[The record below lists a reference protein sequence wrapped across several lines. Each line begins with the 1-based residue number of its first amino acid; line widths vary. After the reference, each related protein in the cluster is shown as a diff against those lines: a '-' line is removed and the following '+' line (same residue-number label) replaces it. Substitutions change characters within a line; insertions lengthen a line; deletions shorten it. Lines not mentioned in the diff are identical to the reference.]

1 MKQSKVVQ
9 NTQTIT
15 ELNQILFN
23 SYTGL
28 SSEFLR
34 DILKDLSRDSSG
46 RPRQREDKFEEQES
60 VKQIVWAGRLHLNE
74 QKQAEKE
81 VPKKFELAELDQD
94 NPVDSNKI
102 TAYFNEIGKMRLDG
116 NDLAD

>member
-1 MKQSKVVQ
+1 MKQSKVMQ

-34 DILKDLSRDSSG
+34 DILKDLSRDTSG
-46 RPRQREDKFEEQES
+46 RHRLREDKFEE
-60 VKQIVWAGRLHLNE
+60 
-74 QKQAEKE
+74 
-81 VPKKFELAELDQD
+81 
-94 NPVDSNKI
+94 
-102 TAYFNEIGKMRLDG
+102 
-116 NDLAD
+116 

>member
-1 MKQSKVVQ
+1 
-9 NTQTIT
+9 
-15 ELNQILFN
+15 
-23 SYTGL
+23 
-28 SSEFLR
+28 
-34 DILKDLSRDSSG
+34 
-46 RPRQREDKFEEQES
+46 
-60 VKQIVWAGRLHLNE
+60 
-74 QKQAEKE
+74 